1 MLKTG
6 KLLIMDRRYLT
17 KINNKPYQTDP
28 KKPGPS
34 PEAWPSSESLGLKRK
49 LKLSFH
55 SKATVTETNKENCQ
69 I

>member
-17 KINNKPYQTDP
+17 KLINTNLPYRFT
-28 KKPGPS
+28 
-34 PEAWPSSESLGLKRK
+34 EAMAVFRCMTSSESLGLKRK
-49 LKLSFH
+49 LKLGLH